1 MCIDGQEALEG
12 DREVLDR
19 IRHWLRGRSLED
31 RDLAERN
38 EKLVAELERQGAELE
53 RKDTELERRDTEL
66 EALRS
71 RLDDPLARRLEA
83 MRRESGDALV
93 KAYMERS
100 GEMLGTL
107 NRALE
112 DDREDRMDFLNLERT
127 LVGDMN
133 RLTGDMLETLV
144 EQAEEQKKRTLRRS
158 VRSAAGRCAPSAGA
172 IASCCACSAT

>member
-1 MCIDGQEALEG
+1 MW
-12 DREVLDR
+12 DR

-31 RDLAERN
+31 RNLAERN

-53 RKDTELERRDTEL
+53 RKDTEL

-144 EQAEEQKKRTLRRS
+144 EQAEGQKNER
-158 VRSAAGRCAPSAGA
+158 
-172 IASCCACSAT
+172 